1 MAKLLLENALDSLSL
16 NGVEEEGTGV
26 QAMTGVTGLGL
37 PPVSVQWLE
46 GAGDGATFRRSRT
59 LARDIDIPLD
69 IVGRDRRHLKELTSR
84 LAKMLAA
91 PCTLRLVED
100 DGTDWS
106 TEVVR
111 VGGGEYTYGTDTTGI
126 KDVQTVI
133 TLRAGDP
140 YWTSSESTTQQI
152 GGDSGAAPFV
162 SSFMTMPVASS
173 QAMGSI
179 SLENTGDV
187 SAYPVW
193 TVFGPGDNFKAISP
207 TGETLHW
214 TGTLT
219 ASQSLTVDTQRGT
232 VKREDGSNQYA
243 LLAAA
248 PRFWAIEPGT
258 ATCTAEL
265 LNTTSASRITVQW
278 KPRKWMVI

>member
-16 NGVEEEGTGV
+16 NGIEEEGRGV
-26 QAMTGVTGLGL
+26 QATTGVSGLGL

-46 GAGDGATFRRSRT
+46 GAGDGAKFRRSRT

-69 IVGRDRRHLKELTSR
+69 IVGRNRDDLKKITSR
-84 LAKMLAA
+84 LAKMLAG

-100 DGTDWS
+100 DGSDWS

-111 VGGGEYTYGTDTTGI
+111 VGGGEYSYGNDTTGNR
-126 KDVQTVI
+126 DVQTVI

-140 YWTSSESTTQQI
+140 YWTSSVTTTQQI
-152 GGDSGAAPFV
+152 GGTSAGAFV
-162 SSFMTMPVASS
+162 SGFMSLPVASS

-179 SLENTGDV
+179 TLENTGDV
-187 SAYPVW
+187 AAYPVW
-193 TVFGPGDNFKAISP
+193 TIFGPGDNFKAISP
-207 TGETLHW
+207 TGETLW
-214 TGTLT
+214 WKGTL
-219 ASQSLTVDTQRGT
+219 AANQSLIVDTRSGT

-248 PRFWAIEPGT
+248 PRFWAIDPGT
-258 ATCTAEL
+258 ATCTASL
-265 LNTTSASRITVQW
+265 LNITSASKITVEW

>member
-16 NGVEEEGTGV
+16 NGIEDEGRGV
-26 QAMTGVTGLGL
+26 QATTGVTGLGL

-46 GAGDGATFRRSRT
+46 GAGDGATYRRTRT

-69 IVGRDRRHLKELTSR
+69 IVGSNRDDLKKITSR
-84 LAKMLAA
+84 LAKMLAG

-106 TEVVR
+106 TQVVR
-111 VGGGEYTYGTDTTGI
+111 VGGGEYSYGNDTTGT
-126 KDVQTVI
+126 KDVQMVL

-140 YWTSSESTTQQI
+140 YWTSSVASTQQI
-152 GGDSGAAPFV
+152 GGSTAASPFMAG
-162 SSFMTMPVASS
+162 FMSMPVASS

-179 SLENTGDV
+179 QLENTGDV
-187 SAYPVW
+187 AAYPVW
-193 TVFGPGDNFKAISP
+193 TIYGPGDNFKAISP
-207 TGETLHW
+207 TGETLW
-214 TGTLT
+214 WKGTLT
-219 ASQSLTVDTQRGT
+219 ASQSLVVDTRLGT

-248 PRFWAIEPGT
+248 PRFWAIDPGT
-258 ATCTAEL
+258 ATCTASL
-265 LNTTSASRITVQW
+265 LNTTSASKITVQW

>member
-16 NGVEEEGTGV
+16 NGVEDEGAGV
-26 QAMTGVTGLGL
+26 QATTGVTGLGL

-46 GAGDGATFRRSRT
+46 GAGDGATYRRSRT
-59 LARDIDIPLD
+59 LPRDIDIPLD
-69 IVGRDRRHLKELTSR
+69 IVGRDREDLKQITSR
-84 LAKMLAA
+84 LAKMLAG
-91 PCTLRLVED
+91 PCTLRMIED

-111 VGGGEYTYGTDTTGI
+111 IGGGEYSYGNDTTGN

-140 YWTSSESTTQQI
+140 YWTSSKSTTQQI
-152 GGDSGAAPFV
+152 GGSTAAAPFI
-162 SSFMTMPVASS
+162 SGLMSMPVASS

-179 SLENTGDV
+179 ILENTGDV
-187 SAYPVW
+187 TAYPVW
-193 TVFGPGDNFKAISP
+193 TIFGPGDNFKAISP
-207 TGETLHW
+207 TGETLW
-214 TGTLT
+214 WKGTLT
-219 ASQSLTVDTQRGT
+219 ASQKLIVDTQKGT

-265 LNTTSASRITVQW
+265 LNTTSASKITVSW
-278 KPRKWMVI
+278 RPRKWMVI

>member
-16 NGVEEEGTGV
+16 NGIEDEGRGV
-26 QAMTGVTGLGL
+26 QATTGVTGLGL

-59 LARDIDIPLD
+59 LPRDIDIPLD
-69 IVGRDRRHLKELTSR
+69 IVGQDRDDLKKTLSR
-84 LAKMLAA
+84 LAMMLAG
-91 PCTLRLVED
+91 PCTLRMIED

-106 TEVVR
+106 TDVVR
-111 VGGGEYTYGTDTTGI
+111 VGGGEYSYGNDTVGN

-140 YWTSSESTTQQI
+140 YWTSSVATTQQI
-152 GGDSGAAPFV
+152 GASSASPFINNF
-162 SSFMTMPVASS
+162 SQMPVASS

-179 SLENTGDV
+179 TLENTGDAA
-187 SAYPVW
+187 AYPVW
-193 TVFGPGDNFKAISP
+193 TIQGPGDNFKAISP
-207 TGETLHW
+207 KGETLW
-214 TGTLT
+214 WKGTLT
-219 ASQSLTVDTQRGT
+219 ASQKLIVDTRSGT

-248 PRFWAIEPGT
+248 PRFWAIDPGT
-258 ATCTAEL
+258 ATCTASL
-265 LNTTSASRITVQW
+265 LNTTTASRITVQW
-278 KPRKWMVI
+278 QPRKWMVI

>member
-16 NGVEEEGTGV
+16 NGIEDEGRGV
-26 QAMTGVTGLGL
+26 QATTGMTGLGL

-59 LARDIDIPLD
+59 LARDLDIPLD
-69 IVGRDRRHLKELTSR
+69 IVGVDRDDLKNITSR
-84 LAKMLAA
+84 LAMMLAG
-91 PCTLRLVED
+91 PCTLRMIED

-106 TEVVR
+106 TQVVR
-111 VGGGEYTYGTDTTGI
+111 VGGGEYSYGNDTTGN
-126 KDVQTVI
+126 KDLQTVI

-140 YWTSSESTTQQI
+140 YWTSSVTNTQQI
-152 GGDSGAAPFV
+152 GGSTAATPFINN
-162 SSFMTMPVASS
+162 FMALPVASS

-179 SLENTGDV
+179 TLENTGDV

-193 TVFGPGDNFKAISP
+193 TVYGPGDNFKAISP
-207 TGETLHW
+207 TGETLW
-214 TGTLT
+214 WKGTLT
-219 ASQSLTVDTQRGT
+219 ASQKLIVDTRSGT

-248 PRFWAIEPGT
+248 PRFWAIDPGT
-258 ATCTAEL
+258 ATCTASL
-265 LNTTSASRITVQW
+265 LNTTSASKITVQW
-278 KPRKWMVI
+278 QPRKWMVI

>member
-16 NGVEEEGTGV
+16 NGIEDEGRGV
-26 QAMTGVTGLGL
+26 QATTGVTGLGL

-59 LARDIDIPLD
+59 LPRDMDIPLD
-69 IVGRDRRHLKELTSR
+69 IVGRNRDDLKKITSR
-84 LAKMLAA
+84 LAKMLAG

-106 TEVVR
+106 TQVVR
-111 VGGGEYTYGTDTTGI
+111 VGGGEYSYGNDTTGT

-140 YWTSSESTTQQI
+140 YWTSSEATTQQI
-152 GGDSGAAPFV
+152 GATAAGAFV
-162 SSFMTMPVASS
+162 SGFMSMPVASS

-179 SLENTGDV
+179 TLENTGDV

-193 TVFGPGDNFKAISP
+193 TIFGPGDNFKAISP
-207 TGETLHW
+207 KGETLW
-214 TGTLT
+214 WKGSLT
-219 ASQSLTVDTQRGT
+219 ASQSLIVDTQRGT
-232 VKREDGSNQYA
+232 VVREDGSNQYA

-248 PRFWAIEPGT
+248 PRFWAIDPGT
-258 ATCTAEL
+258 ATCTASL
-265 LNTTSASRITVQW
+265 LNTTSASKITVQW

>member
-16 NGVEEEGTGV
+16 NGIEEDGRGV

-59 LARDIDIPLD
+59 LPRDIDIPLD
-69 IVGRDRRHLKELTSR
+69 IVGVSRDDLKKITTR
-84 LAKMLAA
+84 LAKMLAG
-91 PCTLRLVED
+91 PCTLRLIED

-106 TEVVR
+106 TQVVR
-111 VGGGEYTYGTDTTGI
+111 TGGGEYSYGNDTTGD

-140 YWTSSESTTQQI
+140 YWTSSVVTTAQI
-152 GGDSGAAPFV
+152 GGSTAASPFV
-162 SSFMTMPVASS
+162 SGFMSMPVASS
-173 QAMGSI
+173 QAMGQI
-179 SLENTGDV
+179 TLENTGDV
-187 SAYPVW
+187 AAYPVW
-193 TVFGPGDNFKAISP
+193 TIVGPGDNFKAISP
-207 TGETLHW
+207 SGETLW
-214 TGTLT
+214 WKGTL
-219 ASQSLTVDTQRGT
+219 AAGQKLIVDTKLGT

-243 LLAAA
+243 LLAPA
-248 PRFWAIEPGT
+248 PRFWAIDPGT
-258 ATCTAEL
+258 ATCNASL
-265 LNTTSASRITVQW
+265 LNVTSASAITVQW